1 MNHALLADI
10 YGGLGSLNSETNNFQ
25 GTYDCFMNEWEHLQ
39 AALPPY
45 LSESP
50 RAYLSR
56 PGIALY
62 AQGVV
67 EVEQA
72 KRLLRA
78 GEAAKSDAKFDA
90 SLDSFT
96 QALANFQKLLGTHR
110 KTADTHYKVAGLLQ
124 RKRDYGKAV

>member
-1 MNHALLADI
+1 
-10 YGGLGSLNSETNNFQ
+10 
-25 GTYDCFMNEWEHLQ
+25 
-39 AALPPY
+39 
-45 LSESP
+45 
-50 RAYLSR
+50 LSR

-110 KTADTHYKVAGLLQ
+110 KTADTHYKIAGLLQ